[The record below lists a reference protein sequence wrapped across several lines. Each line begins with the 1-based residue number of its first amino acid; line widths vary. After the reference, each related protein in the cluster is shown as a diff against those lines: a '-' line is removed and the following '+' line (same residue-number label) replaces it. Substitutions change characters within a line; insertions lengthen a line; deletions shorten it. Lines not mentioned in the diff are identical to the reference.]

1 MQELRN
7 GEHPEYQKRHPRKYT
22 LEFKWQVVQE
32 VLDGKFTKEE
42 AQRVYGLGGKSA
54 ILNWMR
60 KFNLVPSYAFSNKT
74 FLIESPMKKN
84 KEEIKKDQ
92 KIIELEKALNSE
104 KNKSALFEKIIEIAE
119 DKYGLEIRKKS
130 GAKQYSNLNQ
140 KKVKK

>member
-1 MQELRN
+1 MESISQN
-7 GEHPEYQKRHPRKYT
+7 GLPRKQQIDRNYYST
-22 LEFKWQVVQE
+22 EFKRRVVQE
-32 VLDGKFTKEE
+32 VLDGRLTKEE

-60 KFNLVPSYAFSNKT
+60 KFNLVPSYNSPNKI
-74 FLIESPMKKN
+74 FIVGSQMPK
-84 KEEIKKDQ
+84 KEED
-92 KIIELEKALNSE
+92 LEKDEKIRALEKSLETE